1 MNLKEAF
8 LRLGALSLKEQVLS
22 LVLLWSVL
30 GGMYLA
36 FRGIPVYRDMQSIEL
51 ELQQIA
57 KDSSELKIPM
67 EPTERREDLL
77 KEIAELKIKVSDAQ
91 ANNADIEELLV
102 SEGDEDELRMAIAEL
117 ARQSRVRIQENS
129 VFTVV
134 APELATSTNNAASA
148 KGVAPAPGKGVAE
161 KPLKENRTRAQ
172 RKADRA
178 VRRQEEKLMKSNSA
192 MASNSVELNKA
203 SPLLIKLGSDVA
215 VKRPLRRLSMTGT
228 YAAIRQFIFALDEL
242 DWMATIV
249 QIEIQTSVRK
259 PQPGMAQQL
268 EVFMVLAL

>member
-1 MNLKEAF
+1 LNLKEAF

-91 ANNADIEELLV
+91 ANNANIEELLV

-129 VFTVV
+129 VFTVA
-134 APELATSTNNAASA
+134 APELATSTNNAAST

-161 KPLKENRTRAQ
+161 KPLKEHRTRAQ